1 MEPAARSCEWIKP
14 TPRAWAV
21 AFCSSSVGP
30 IYTMLSLRPAQAAGL
45 ELVSVKAVRDTDFC
59 AWHLE
64 MPTYTDISLC
74 SAAQEV

>member
-1 MEPAARSCEWIKP
+1 
-14 TPRAWAV
+14 
-21 AFCSSSVGP
+21 
-30 IYTMLSLRPAQAAGL
+30 MLSLRPAQAAGL